1 VTISSIRIIERFA
14 DLLKIDPGS
23 QKIYLVGGI
32 VRDLI
37 LNRENKD
44 IDILCEFDAKGFAR
58 RLAEAKKG
66 AFYVLDET
74 RNTCRVITYESGT
87 KLVYDF
93 AQQQSSL
100 IGDLMARDFTI
111 NAMAIDLAAPDILI
125 DPLNGLGDLN
135 QGILRPCS
143 ATSFSSDPVRVI
155 RAVRYANAYQLKIEL
170 DTLELLMISVKGLQT
185 ISGERKR
192 DELFKLMDLSDPIP
206 ALEMLQEFGILSE
219 LGIPNV
225 SQMKFEMG
233 RKLVQLIQFI
243 EEQHQISGE
252 CFLPGFEKIA
262 KYSSHYAKL
271 LQQKNSSDRRLSQLL
286 ILASMLAEFEP
297 DDVRKV
303 AKRLR
308 LSKEEFE
315 RLLVIQTNSSE
326 LTRLSD
332 QPDLISDRSL
342 YLFIKKTD
350 VECLDLCLFEL
361 AKLAA
366 NDASGNLNN
375 QEKDLNLVEKIFG
388 SWFDRQNVVNPV
400 PFLNGKDLMINF
412 DLPPGVLIG
421 KLLEQLKEEQ
431 AAGTVLNRDQA
442 LEWMEGK
449 INTYLNERHW
459 NQ

>member
-1 VTISSIRIIERFA
+1 VTLSSIRINERFA
-14 DLLKIDPGS
+14 DLLQINPGS

-32 VRDLI
+32 VRDLV
-37 LNRENKD
+37 LDRENKD
-44 IDILCEFDAKGFAR
+44 IDILCEFDTKSFAR

-74 RNTCRVITYESGT
+74 RNTCRVITNESGT

-135 QGILRPCS
+135 QGILRLCS

-155 RAVRYANAYQLKIEL
+155 RAVRYANAYQLKIEP
-170 DTLELLMISVKGLQT
+170 DTLQLLMISVTGLQT

-192 DELFKLMDLSDPIP
+192 DELFKIMDLSDPIP
-206 ALEMLQEFGILSE
+206 ALEMSQEFGILSE

-225 SQMKFEMG
+225 TQMKFEMG
-233 RKLVQLIQFI
+233 RKLVQLIKFI
-243 EEQHQISGE
+243 EEQHQFLGKGL
-252 CFLPGFEKIA
+252 LPGLEKIA
-262 KYSSHYAKL
+262 KYSSRYAKL

-286 ILASMLAEFEP
+286 VLASVLAGFEL
-297 DDVRKV
+297 DVVHRV
-303 AKRLR
+303 AQRLR
-308 LSKEEFE
+308 LSNEEFE
-315 RLLVIQTNSSE
+315 RLSVIQTNSSE

-350 VECLDLCLFEL
+350 IECLDLCLFEL
-361 AKLAA
+361 AKLMT
-366 NDASGNLNN
+366 NDASGSLHN
-375 QEKDLNLVEKIFG
+375 QEKKLNLVEKIFDG
-388 SWFDRQNVVNPV
+388 WFDRQNVVNPV
-400 PFLNGKDLMINF
+400 PFLNGKDLMIDF
-412 DLPPGVLIG
+412 DLSPGILIG
-421 KLLEQLKEEQ
+421 KLLEELKEEQ

-449 INTYLNERHW
+449 VNTRLNQRHW
-459 NQ
+459 DQ